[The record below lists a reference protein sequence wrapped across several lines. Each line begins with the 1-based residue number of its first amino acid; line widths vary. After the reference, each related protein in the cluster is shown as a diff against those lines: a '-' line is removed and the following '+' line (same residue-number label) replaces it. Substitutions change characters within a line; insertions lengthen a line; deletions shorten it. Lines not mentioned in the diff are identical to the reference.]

1 MEDRSQCLLILLAD
15 LRILELV
22 VRIIFD
28 LFLGLLLTLLF
39 LFFLSSLDW
48 LLLGFLLKDLVSL
61 GDEQLFRAELLLDPS
76 H

>member
-61 GDEQLFRAELLLDPS
+61 GNEQLFWAELLLDS
-76 H
+76 CH